1 MTAEE
6 KALRNSGRRKL
17 CCYFLIS
24 RKEWTIYD
32 KKIFRDGFVCWFD
45 RIFSPDTIDRCFI
58 IKGGSGTGKST
69 FMKRL
74 AAEGEKRG
82 YEAEY
87 YYCSSDPTS
96 LDGLILT
103 RKTMGGEGLRT
114 AAVID
119 GTAPHTRDPILPG
132 AAEEIINLGDF
143 WDEGMLEKRRGE
155 LSALMKEKSALFSE
169 AFEYL
174 FAAGEITR
182 MLRSD
187 AARFMLP
194 EKMRAAAARLIDQA
208 SACVPKGERE
218 TKKAPRERGKI
229 TIRPVSAIS
238 TIGEYSFGSYM
249 ERDGQKCIVTDRD
262 GTSAMYFDALIEAA
276 VSRGYDVVRAP
287 VPLLTDESEAV
298 HIPDISLT
306 VVSDKLI
313 ERAETTSGGEG
324 KGAARR
330 LYDSDQSVRLINMAR
345 FMNQEKI
352 TKEDRRRRKSLAK
365 CAAELTSNA
374 LAGLSQA
381 RRVHAAVEAIYISA
395 MNFDRVEEARERVA
409 AKIFGDG

>member
-1 MTAEE
+1 MIKMIKRYFA
-6 KALRNSGRRKL
+6 AANSA
-17 CCYFLIS
+17 
-24 RKEWTIYD
+24 
-32 KKIFRDGFVCWFD
+32 DGFICWFD
-45 RIFSPDTIDRCFI
+45 RIFTPDRIDRCFI

-74 AAEGEKRG
+74 AAEGETRG

-143 WDEGMLEKRRGE
+143 WDEKILESRRGE
-155 LSALMKEKSALFSE
+155 LSALIKEKSALFSE
-169 AFEYL
+169 ASEYL
-174 FAAGEITR
+174 FAAGEVTK
-182 MLRSD
+182 MLKND

-194 EKMRAAAARLIDQA
+194 EKMRAAVTRLLDQA
-208 SACVPKGERE
+208 ASGIPKAERE
-218 TKKAPRERGKI
+218 TKKARRERGKI
-229 TIRPVSAIS
+229 SIRAVSAIS
-238 TIGEYSFGSYM
+238 TTGEYSFGTYM
-249 ERDGQKCIVTDRD
+249 EQDGQKCIVTDRD
-262 GTSAMYFDALIEAA
+262 GTAAMYFDTLIDTAL
-276 VSRGYDVVRAP
+276 SRGYDVVRAP

-298 HIPDISLT
+298 YIPELSLT

-313 ERAETTSGGEG
+313 ERADATAGGEG

-330 LYDSDQSVRLINMAR
+330 LYDTDQSIRLINMAR
-345 FMNQEKI
+345 FIDQERI

-365 CAAELTSNA
+365 CAAELTKNA
-374 LAGLSQA
+374 LQELSQA
-381 RRVHAAVEAIYISA
+381 RRVHAAVESVYISA
-395 MNFDRVEEARERVA
+395 MDFDRVEKAREKIA
-409 AKIFGDG
+409 EKIFGG

>member
-1 MTAEE
+1 MIKKYFA
-6 KALRNSGRRKL
+6 AANSA
-17 CCYFLIS
+17 
-24 RKEWTIYD
+24 
-32 KKIFRDGFVCWFD
+32 DGFVCWFD
-45 RIFSPDTIDRCFI
+45 RIFTPDTIDRCFI

-82 YEAEY
+82 YDAEY

-155 LSALMKEKSALFSE
+155 LSALIKEKSALFAE

-187 AARFMLP
+187 AARFLLP
-194 EKMRAAAARLIDQA
+194 EKMRVAVSRLLDQT
-208 SACVPKGERE
+208 SRR
-218 TKKAPRERGKI
+218 TKEEKRSVRERGKVI
-229 TIRPVSAIS
+229 IRPVSAIS
-238 TIGEYSFGSYM
+238 TLGEYSLGTYM
-249 ERDGQKCIVTDRD
+249 EHEGQKCIVTDRE

-276 VSRGYDVVRAP
+276 VARGYDVVRAP

-298 HIPDISLT
+298 YIPDISLT
-306 VVSDKLI
+306 IVSDKLI
-313 ERAETTSGGEG
+313 ERAETTSGREG

-330 LYDSDQSVRLINMAR
+330 LYDADQSMRLINMAR

-352 TKEDRRRRKSLAK
+352 TKDDRRRRKSLSK
-365 CAAELTSNA
+365 CAAELTGNA
-374 LAGLSQA
+374 LAELSEA
-381 RRVHAAVEAIYISA
+381 RRVHAAVEAVYISA